1 MHKFIIR
8 RLIHMIPV
16 MIGVLF
22 VIFTMMYIT
31 PGDPVAIILG
41 EAAPPG
47 AADALRA
54 EMGLDRPFLIQFFN
68 YLGGVLRG
76 DLGRSYHTRLS
87 VYQEVG
93 ARFPTTL
100 WLSAMTIIVSLVIGI
115 PLGILCAVKQY
126 SLYDNIASSLG
137 LVMFS
142 IPNFWLGLMLIMFF
156 SVRLRL
162 FPVMGFDTPMHWV
175 LPVITLGFSQMG
187 VILRFVRSSMLE
199 VIRQDYIKTARAK
212 GQKESIVIM
221 RHALKNALIPTI
233 TITGLSFGGLLSGAV
248 LTETVF
254 GINGIG
260 QFLVQSIRSR
270 DAPLVMGSVLLL
282 AIAFVIVNL
291 IVDVWYAY
299 ADPRVKS
306 QYK

>member
-1 MHKFIIR
+1 
-8 RLIHMIPV
+8 MIPV
-16 MIGVLF
+16 LIGVLF
-22 VIFTMMYIT
+22 VIFTLMYIT

-41 EAAPPG
+41 EASPPG
-47 AADALRA
+47 AAEELRA
-54 EMGLDRPFLIQFFN
+54 KMGLDRPFLIQFFS

-76 DLGRSYHTRLS
+76 DLGHSYHTRLS
-87 VYQEVG
+87 VFDEVG

-100 WLSAMTIIVSLVIGI
+100 WLTTMTIILSLVLGI

-126 SLYDNIASSLG
+126 SLYDGITSTLG

-156 SVRLRL
+156 SVRLGWL
-162 FPVMGFDTPMHWV
+162 PVMGFDTPRHWV

-199 VIRQDYIKTARAK
+199 VIRQDYIRTARAK
-212 GQKESIVIM
+212 GQKESVVIM
-221 RHALKNALIPTI
+221 KHALKNALIPTI

-254 GINGIG
+254 NINGIG

-306 QYK
+306 QYR